1 MDMKKTIS
9 DLSAAIA
16 ASLETREIE
25 AERLLQYFDQLAF
38 LRLPDRES
46 DGEMTEDKVW
56 RIVLVNLV
64 TRQEPTALEV
74 WSEIT
79 IGRRVGAPQVDLD
92 LSSHNG
98 LELGVSR
105 VHARLRPMSEGLYLF
120 DKGSTNG
127 TYVNNVKA
135 TTETPLKI
143 KDNDIISFGA
153 LKFLVKVVRFPGMK
167 TGDKK
172 RK

>member
-1 MDMKKTIS
+1 MDMKKTIT

-38 LRLPDRES
+38 LRLPDQKAE
-46 DGEMTEDKVW
+46 GEAEEDKVW
-56 RIVLVNLV
+56 RLVLVNLV
-64 TRQEPTALEV
+64 TRQDPLALEV
-74 WSEIT
+74 WNEIT

-105 VHARLRPMSEGLYLF
+105 VHAGLRPAPEALYLF

-127 TYVNNVKA
+127 SYVNNVKA
-135 TTETPLKI
+135 TADTPLRI

-153 LKFLVKVVRFPGMK
+153 LKFLVKVVMFPGMK
-167 TGDKK
+167 TGNKK
-172 RK
+172 KK